1 MHLKLKKLQVEE
13 ERLAV
18 VERDNRILLEKM
30 SYIMRT
36 KGLVDNW
43 NNYTQKSLNKTKRQ
57 RELLRVAHE
66 NQAILKRISS
76 KEPHYNHMIWDDEWN
91 QNLLYMS
98 NIACYP
104 NRWNSVIKNEDEK
117 EREKEGEYRYR
128 KNKNRQTQQ
137 KNSKSKPSKVASSK
151 KRANTDTERTRI
163 DRLSRKTRN
172 QSLRR
177 SPRRTRSSLPTAA
190 AQKCETYLQFN
201 NKYIYIL
208 M

>member
-104 NRWNSVIKNEDEK
+104 NS
-117 EREKEGEYRYR
+117 YRLR
-128 KNKNRQTQQ
+128 NNLKSDGIVS
-137 KNSKSKPSKVASSK
+137 SKTKMKRNAK

-163 DRLSRKTRN
+163 DRLSRKTQN

-190 AQKCETYLQFN
+190 AQKCETYLHFN
-201 NKYIYIL
+201 NKYIYSYSK
-208 M
+208 